1 MFDEFL
7 NKHFFKFRSIMQNQK
22 RLEDKILILKSGRFN
37 EFILEA
43 IDRISQYIKACVLQ
57 DMKNSAIDLL
67 NIIENNVYK

>member
-1 MFDEFL
+1 
-7 NKHFFKFRSIMQNQK
+7 MQNQK

-43 IDRISQYIKACVLQ
+43 IDRISAYQSYVLQ

-67 NIIENNVYK
+67 NIIENNVDK